1 MADLKEQFVW
11 TDYAA
16 PWCRPCLA
24 QAPIINALKSEFGGQ
39 VVFLTVITSEKSE
52 FQSIP
57 TQQTAEG
64 RARRFK
70 LDRARVI
77 VAKDRWGM
85 TILTHILF
93 SPTGQR
99 LSRAKGFLSEEQIQT
114 ILDVID
120 IKLKKN

>member
-24 QAPIINALKSEFGGQ
+24 QAPIINAL
-39 VVFLTVITSEKSE
+39 KSE